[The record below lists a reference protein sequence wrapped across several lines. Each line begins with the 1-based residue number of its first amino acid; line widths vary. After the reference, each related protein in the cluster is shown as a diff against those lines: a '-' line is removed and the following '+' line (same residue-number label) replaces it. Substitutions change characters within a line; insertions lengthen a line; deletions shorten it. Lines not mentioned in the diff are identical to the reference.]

1 MTATYDGHLV
11 VDGKLKKVLPCCEIM
26 AEAAFTPVLYV
37 GSVNRAP
44 ALLLRLAE
52 KRTKQVHVCPFCGA
66 EVEVR
71 Q

>member
-1 MTATYDGHLV
+1 MTATYDGRLV

-37 GSVNRAP
+37 GSVNRTP

>member
-52 KRTKQVHVCPFCGA
+52 KRTKQVHMCPVCGA